1 MENKSKKQIVKYL
14 YFVFVGI
21 IIGYI
26 IGHCNNRNTIADNR
40 DVQHIIYE
48 ADTAASINGWYGSEY
63 DFVEVDSGL

>member
-1 MENKSKKQIVKYL
+1 MENENKKQIIKYL

-26 IGHCNNRNTIADNR
+26 IGHCSNRNSITDSIN
-40 DVQHIIYE
+40 VQHIIYE

-63 DFVEVDSGL
+63 EFVDAGSCL